1 MHKIFGASP
10 CGVEAAG
17 GSDELLLGSSSPGF
31 WELMP
36 VTLDLSG
43 PRLYLGM
50 TCSVH
55 RCIAHLT
62 SDVGVHDYN
71 NYYSLL

>member
-1 MHKIFGASP
+1 M
-10 CGVEAAG
+10 EAAG
-17 GSDELLLGSSSPGF
+17 GSDELVVRVFLTRVLGTH
-31 WELMP
+31 LP

-43 PRLYLGM
+43 PRLYLSM